1 MVYGATEI
9 KSKREIWQ
17 INLHEYTDKVERNEK
32 IKKRDIVLEFIGN
45 DIYEYLNDSNIS
57 EKVLNT
63 LDNICLIE
71 IDMKSIKDYNIR
83 NVWWFKEK

>member
-1 MVYGATEI
+1 MML
-9 KSKREIWQ
+9 
-17 INLHEYTDKVERNEK
+17 NLHEYISKVEKNEK
-32 IKKRDIVLEFIGN
+32 MKKRDIVLEFIGN
-45 DIYEYLNDSNIS
+45 EIYDYLNDSNIS

-83 NVWWFKEK
+83 NV

>member
-1 MVYGATEI
+1 MML
-9 KSKREIWQ
+9 S
-17 INLHEYTDKVERNEK
+17 LHEYISKVERNEK

-45 DIYEYLNDSNIS
+45 DIYEYLNDSNIR

-63 LDNICLIE
+63 LDNIYLIE

-83 NVWWFKEK
+83 NV

>member
-1 MVYGATEI
+1 MML
-9 KSKREIWQ
+9 S
-17 INLHEYTDKVERNEK
+17 LHEYIRKVERNEK

-83 NVWWFKEK
+83 DV

>member
-1 MVYGATEI
+1 MML
-9 KSKREIWQ
+9 S
-17 INLHEYTDKVERNEK
+17 LHEYISKVEKNEK

-45 DIYEYLNDSNIS
+45 DIYEYLNHSNIR

-71 IDMKSIKDYNIR
+71 IDMKTIKDYNVR
-83 NVWWFKEK
+83 NV

>member
-1 MVYGATEI
+1 MML
-9 KSKREIWQ
+9 
-17 INLHEYTDKVERNEK
+17 NLHEYTDKVERNEK

-45 DIYEYLNDSNIS
+45 DIYEYLNNSNIS

-83 NVWWFKEK
+83 NV

>member
-1 MVYGATEI
+1 MML
-9 KSKREIWQ
+9 S
-17 INLHEYTDKVERNEK
+17 LHEYIRKVERNEK

-45 DIYEYLNDSNIS
+45 DIYECLNDSNIND
-57 EKVLNT
+57 VILNT

-83 NVWWFKEK
+83 NV

>member
-1 MVYGATEI
+1 MML
-9 KSKREIWQ
+9 S
-17 INLHEYTDKVERNEK
+17 LHEYISKVEKNEK

-45 DIYEYLNDSNIS
+45 DIYEYLNDSKIR

-63 LDNICLIE
+63 LDNIYLIE

-83 NVWWFKEK
+83 NV

>member
-1 MVYGATEI
+1 MML
-9 KSKREIWQ
+9 
-17 INLHEYTDKVERNEK
+17 NLHEYTGKIEKNEK

-45 DIYEYLNDSNIS
+45 DIYEYLNDSNIND
-57 EKVLNT
+57 VILNT

-83 NVWWFKEK
+83 NV

>member
-1 MVYGATEI
+1 MML
-9 KSKREIWQ
+9 
-17 INLHEYTDKVERNEK
+17 NLHEYIVKLEKNEK
-32 IKKRDIVLEFIGN
+32 IKKREIVLEFIGN

-83 NVWWFKEK
+83 NV

>member
-1 MVYGATEI
+1 MML
-9 KSKREIWQ
+9 
-17 INLHEYTDKVERNEK
+17 NLHEYIDKVERNEK

-45 DIYEYLNDSNIS
+45 EIYDYLNDSNIS

-83 NVWWFKEK
+83 NV